1 MYKRS
6 FLGAVLLFSLGVA
19 CNGKI
24 GAPGG
29 GPSGGSSGGGA
40 VGGGPTPA
48 DNMMKAANPDL
59 FAIASKYFP
68 STDGTMATKRM
79 VRLTRTQLDL
89 TTKTLLPAHAKTTAM
104 TALPPDPLQTNYEYA
119 ANLSFTPAN
128 FTPYT
133 KWVEGITASVR
144 ANPASVIDCAAS
156 SNGAPCLQTA
166 AKAFVGRAF
175 RGTLAD
181 AQLARYADMLTAGVT
196 EVGLPDA
203 VADLVDVTLT
213 SPNYVYRDEVLT
225 DASGVLQ
232 PAQRL
237 QQMSYTLADAPPETV
252 GLSSATPAAS
262 LASPDAV
269 AMTVDRL
276 LATPEARAKLMR
288 FFVSWLEVKEPA
300 DFTIAPSVFP
310 EFTPALATAMVEEAK
325 AFLTAQL
332 SKAAPTLKDVTQS
345 TQSFVSDALASIY
358 GVSAGGTSKLTQ
370 LDPKQRLGIFTL
382 PGVITSHSGPDTTRL
397 VKRGVFFTRKVM
409 CMPLGNPPPGV
420 NTAIPSTATG
430 TERQKVESVTQT
442 GACPACHSVI
452 NPFGFMQENFD
463 PLGRWRTSDDG
474 HPIDANISVDF
485 LDEGPFTASNP
496 VDALKGF
503 TGSMRFKQCFVRQLF
518 RFYTGRDETAADD
531 PTLRQMF
538 FGFANNDEQAVVPL
552 LRALAS
558 STSFSQRSETP

>member
-1 MYKRS
+1 
-6 FLGAVLLFSLGVA
+6 
-19 CNGKI
+19 
-24 GAPGG
+24 
-29 GPSGGSSGGGA
+29 
-40 VGGGPTPA
+40 
-48 DNMMKAANPDL
+48 MMKAANPDL

-68 STDGTMATKRM
+68 STDAAMASKRM

-144 ANPASVIDCAAS
+144 ASPASVIDCAAS
-156 SNGAPCLQTA
+156 SNGVPCLQTA

-181 AQLARYADMLTAGVT
+181 AQLARYADMLTTGVT

-225 DASGVLQ
+225 DTSAMLQ

-252 GLSSATPAAS
+252 GLSSAAPAAS

-310 EFTPALATAMVEEAK
+310 EFTPALAAAMVDEAK
-325 AFLTAQL
+325 AFL
-332 SKAAPTLKDVTQS
+332 S
-345 TQSFVSDALASIY
+345 
-358 GVSAGGTSKLTQ
+358 
-370 LDPKQRLGIFTL
+370 
-382 PGVITSHSGPDTTRL
+382 
-397 VKRGVFFTRKVM
+397 
-409 CMPLGNPPPGV
+409 
-420 NTAIPSTATG
+420 
-430 TERQKVESVTQT
+430 
-442 GACPACHSVI
+442 
-452 NPFGFMQENFD
+452 
-463 PLGRWRTSDDG
+463 
-474 HPIDANISVDF
+474 
-485 LDEGPFTASNP
+485 
-496 VDALKGF
+496 
-503 TGSMRFKQCFVRQLF
+503 
-518 RFYTGRDETAADD
+518 
-531 PTLRQMF
+531 
-538 FGFANNDEQAVVPL
+538 
-552 LRALAS
+552 AS
-558 STSFSQRSETP
+558 SPRRRRR